1 MKVPEGSAH
10 GVGGHGGVAAV
21 GVVGAGGGEAR
32 RPASLLRCE
41 GVLLDVHT
49 IEQHLQQG
57 VEVARYLLL
66 VGGYPLGVHLDRGGS
81 RLRHGVTHDVDRA
94 GDGGHSAHHRGPAF
108 VRAPPPFHLKIDV
121 TVHSFE
127 PRRDRGLELR
137 LFDDLFIDPE

>member
-1 MKVPEGSAH
+1 VEVLEGSAH
-10 GVGGHGGVAAV
+10 AV
-21 GVVGAGGGEAR
+21 GVVGARGGEAW

-66 VGGYPLGVHLDRGGS
+66 VGGYPLGVHLDGGS
-81 RLRHGVTHDVDRA
+81 RLRHGVPHDVDRA
-94 GDGGHSAHHRGPAF
+94 GDGGHGAHRRGPAF
-108 VRAPPPFHLKIDV
+108 VRASPPFHLKIDV

-127 PRRDRGLELR
+127 PRRNRGLELR